1 MLYNQ
6 LLEPISTEATVATPR
21 LSTPPYTPHD
31 LQSSIK
37 TLIPTPLL
45 PPTGRS
51 LSRRQPNDSKNA
63 INVILKQALATRKMR
78 VWKALVEYPSQC
90 TCP

>member
-6 LLEPISTEATVATPR
+6 LLEPISTEATVGTLR

-37 TLIPTPLL
+37 NSFPHPFC
-45 PPTGRS
+45 PPGRGQNR
-51 LSRRQPNDSKNA
+51 LWSKSPA
-63 INVILKQALATRKMR
+63 TFYKIEYCPVIRFVPWNGVR
-78 VWKALVEYPSQC
+78 IC
-90 TCP
+90 